1 LSRPYKIPVSVL
13 VVIHTPDLRVLLL
26 ERADHPGWWQ
36 SVTGSQ
42 DPGEDLVDTVVREVR
57 EETGLAVGAYRLSD
71 WRQRNVY
78 EIYACYRHR
87 YAPGTTH
94 NSEHVFSL
102 EVPDALPARLAP
114 DEHLAYQWQPW
125 ERAAELCF
133 SPSNAQAIRALAAR
147 RDAPAE
153 QSVT

>member
-1 LSRPYKIPVSVL
+1 MSRPYKIPISVL

-42 DPGEDLVDTVVREVR
+42 DAGESLVETVAREVR
-57 EETGLAVGAYRLSD
+57 EETGLAVDEHRLTD
-71 WRQRNVY
+71 WQRHNVY

-94 NSEHVFSL
+94 NTEHVFSL
-102 EVPDALPARLAP
+102 EVAEAGAARLAP
-114 DEHLAYQWQPW
+114 GEHLAYQWQPW

-133 SPSNAQAIRALAAR
+133 SPSNAEAIRQLAAR
-147 RDAPAE
+147 HGLGGA
-153 QSVT
+153 